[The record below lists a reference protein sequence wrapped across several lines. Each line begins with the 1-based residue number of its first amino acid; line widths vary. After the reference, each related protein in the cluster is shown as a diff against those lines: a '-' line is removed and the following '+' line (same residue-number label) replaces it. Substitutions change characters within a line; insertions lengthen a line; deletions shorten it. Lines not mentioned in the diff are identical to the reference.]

1 MKTRTRRTI
10 VGWLGSRLDLLAM
23 LTLVLA
29 ALIGQPLEASAGLV
43 AYPPRVIG
51 VPDPLGGRKRDRKRA
66 GEKNSQGLFIRTGG
80 EYLTRTWQPALMQS
94 AFLCA
99 VWELSG
105 ELLPAMVLTLPCA
118 KWLLAAILA
127 ACPRLGHEPEVRFVC
142 WVIERLRWAS
152 LMLLIAG
159 AVWQRCGQ
167 DVFDNI
173 VADSACLIVPMGL
186 VSSGD
191 KAVKEGSGPVL
202 EVDTIKGGY
211 KVRLLGEFTVTVKK
225 NDPFRLRLII
235 MFLRQLE
242 GPIQRQGSR
251 ATRDGR
257 RPLISQQRLA
267 TLFGISQPE
276 ISRWE
281 KWWLARD
288 WANLLSLRSAE
299 VLTVQLRARIVDVM
313 ARFPWWGHKQ
323 VYDHLKAQGVDVTH
337 TQVRQAAE
345 ESGWVRLRA
354 TLKQFF
360 VIGSQSIRPRDEAL
374 VHELVG
380 QVKMLLAKV
389 EAGEGLTREECME
402 VADLQTMC
410 DEADLTPLPEAPGV
424 PWARKIKWILFASGV
439 TVDKGGE
446 ARCTYCGSTK
456 VRIKSR
462 KGRVKRYLDEAGQWQ
477 TVKVYRYRCL
487 NPECSYGSFTHM
499 PLGLLPHSPYPLQ
512 MRLQALEMYAWGRST
527 YRRTA
532 QALGVRAGRV
542 YCWISAFGGELL
554 PVAALFGVV
563 RSSGVIGVDEK
574 WVQVPEKAP
583 RGSGKSKQPKP
594 HRWMYVYLAIDVYT
608 YDLLHIAIYA
618 HNTANSTRSFL
629 LALRAKGYKPR
640 VIVTDLRQE
649 YGPAIAEI
657 FPKACHHECI
667 FHALQWVHRQFKD
680 VYGKKYAEFCPEAV
694 KLKEKIDG
702 IFQAKTRRTAEKR
715 YAQVMSLRQQY
726 VNQKPEVASIFATL
740 QRHWPTLVNGIES
753 TIIPRT
759 NNAVERVIGRFDQHY
774 QNFRGFDSIESARLY
789 LGVFEKVY
797 RFTPFTEDAQPR
809 IRGKCPLELA
819 GYDISELPMTQV
831 CSGWALD
838 WPLDYAKEAVPNV

>member
-1 MKTRTRRTI
+1 
-10 VGWLGSRLDLLAM
+10 
-23 LTLVLA
+23 
-29 ALIGQPLEASAGLV
+29 
-43 AYPPRVIG
+43 
-51 VPDPLGGRKRDRKRA
+51 
-66 GEKNSQGLFIRTGG
+66 
-80 EYLTRTWQPALMQS
+80 
-94 AFLCA
+94 
-99 VWELSG
+99 
-105 ELLPAMVLTLPCA
+105 
-118 KWLLAAILA
+118 
-127 ACPRLGHEPEVRFVC
+127 
-142 WVIERLRWAS
+142 
-152 LMLLIAG
+152 MLLIAG

-202 EVDTIKGGY
+202 EVETIKGGY
-211 KVRLLGEFTVTVKK
+211 KVRLLGEFTVTVNK
-225 NDPFRLRLII
+225 NDPFRLRLTI

-257 RPLISQQRLA
+257 RPLFSQQRLA
-267 TLFGISQPE
+267 TLFGVSQPE

-424 PWARKIKWILFASGV
+424 PWTRKIKWILFASGV

-446 ARCTYCGSTK
+446 ACCTYCGSTK

-462 KGRVKRYLDEAGQWQ
+462 KGRVKG
-477 TVKVYRYRCL
+477 TTNGVKTTNGV
-487 NPECSYGSFTHM
+487 TH
-499 PLGLLPHSPYPLQ
+499 
-512 MRLQALEMYAWGRST
+512 
-527 YRRTA
+527 
-532 QALGVRAGRV
+532 
-542 YCWISAFGGELL
+542 
-554 PVAALFGVV
+554 
-563 RSSGVIGVDEK
+563 
-574 WVQVPEKAP
+574 
-583 RGSGKSKQPKP
+583 
-594 HRWMYVYLAIDVYT
+594 
-608 YDLLHIAIYA
+608 
-618 HNTANSTRSFL
+618 
-629 LALRAKGYKPR
+629 
-640 VIVTDLRQE
+640 
-649 YGPAIAEI
+649 
-657 FPKACHHECI
+657 
-667 FHALQWVHRQFKD
+667 
-680 VYGKKYAEFCPEAV
+680 
-694 KLKEKIDG
+694 
-702 IFQAKTRRTAEKR
+702 
-715 YAQVMSLRQQY
+715 
-726 VNQKPEVASIFATL
+726 
-740 QRHWPTLVNGIES
+740 
-753 TIIPRT
+753 
-759 NNAVERVIGRFDQHY
+759 
-774 QNFRGFDSIESARLY
+774 
-789 LGVFEKVY
+789 
-797 RFTPFTEDAQPR
+797 
-809 IRGKCPLELA
+809 
-819 GYDISELPMTQV
+819 
-831 CSGWALD
+831 
-838 WPLDYAKEAVPNV
+838 